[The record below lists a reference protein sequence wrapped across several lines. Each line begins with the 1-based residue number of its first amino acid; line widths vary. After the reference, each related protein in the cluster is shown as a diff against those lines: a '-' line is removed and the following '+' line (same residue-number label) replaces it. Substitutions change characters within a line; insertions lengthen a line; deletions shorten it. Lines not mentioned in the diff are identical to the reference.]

1 MIHSQESMLIFLVIL
16 IWHLYD
22 VHLRDA
28 FPMDGS
34 WLHGRMPLDRLKRNH
49 PAEYERM
56 VKEREIKDA

>member
-1 MIHSQESMLIFLVIL
+1 MLIFLVIL

-34 WLHGRMPLDRLKRNH
+34 WLHGEISVARLRKNH
-49 PAEYERM
+49 PQEYARL
-56 VKEREIKDA
+56 VSKGEIDDAD